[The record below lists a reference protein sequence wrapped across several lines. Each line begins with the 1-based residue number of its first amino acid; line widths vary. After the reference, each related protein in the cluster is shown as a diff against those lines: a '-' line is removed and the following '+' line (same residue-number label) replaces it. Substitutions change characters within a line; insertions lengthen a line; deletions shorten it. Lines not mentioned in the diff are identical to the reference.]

1 MEIEKLEKILPKD
14 AQLKVTENTGI
25 YFWFENKTNELVY
38 IGYGTG
44 KNGLYNRIISQ
55 EFNPNYIEYR
65 ESVHCSKDFFQLSN
79 PIIKKEE
86 GVLKKGIDK
95 SALRKKIGRA
105 YNVKPGK
112 ETIEYIM
119 QNLYLKFCEIDDIKQ
134 IKELKKNLKKEYK
147 PKLNG

>member
-1 MEIEKLEKILPKD
+1 MEIEKLEKISPKE
-14 AQLKVTENTGI
+14 AELKVPENTGI

-44 KNGLYNRIISQ
+44 EKGLYNRIILQ
-55 EFNPNYIEYR
+55 EYNPNYIEYR
-65 ESVHCSKDFFQLSN
+65 ESVHCSKDFFQLSHS
-79 PIIKKEE
+79 IIKKE
-86 GVLKKGIDK
+86 GRILKKGIDK

-119 QNLYLKFCEIDDIKQ
+119 QNLYLKFYEIDDIKQ
-134 IKELKKNLKKEYK
+134 IKELKKNLIKEYN